1 MSTQNIQQQ
10 PITNL
15 LGNFFD
21 IRLHKR
27 GSQRERILKRYMQFV
42 NDPAACVAAVVQ
54 EPLKITK
61 NENVIKR
68 FFGEDVHDH
77 IAILN
82 RITAEDQRILHK
94 ASAHQ
99 NMIMLYLVNFEH
111 VLLHM
116 NLTMAEKSRKFKKK
130 IYFANKVLRVC
141 AAGSIVS
148 NLEDEFFAIMY
159 PRLFEKYSAL
169 FDSKRDIYC
178 NIEKTAKK
186 TLKKIL
192 CDDHIL
198 ARVQSRTKSIASIH
212 NKIKKKNILPSQ
224 VLDLIGLRVLV
235 RTKEDCYRA
244 LEIILSHWST
254 HHARIK
260 DYIAIPKE
268 NGYQSIHVTGEFEGK
283 YVEIQ
288 IRTHNMH
295 HKAQY
300 GQASHRVYKR
310 SK

>member
-1 MSTQNIQQQ
+1 MNTQNIQQQ

-21 IRLHKR
+21 IRLHKG
-27 GSQRERILKRYMQFV
+27 GSQREGILKRYMKFV
-42 NDPAACVAAVVQ
+42 NDPAAHLAALVQ

-61 NENVIKR
+61 NENAIKR

-82 RITAEDQRILHK
+82 RITSEDRKILYN
-94 ASAHQ
+94 ASAYQ
-99 NMIMLYLVNFEH
+99 DMIMLYLINFEH
-111 VLLHM
+111 VIFHM
-116 NLTMAEKSRKFKKK
+116 DLTMAEKSKKLKKK
-130 IYFANKVLRVC
+130 IYFANKTLRLC
-141 AAGSIVS
+141 TAGSIVS

-159 PRLFEKYSAL
+159 PRLFEKYSVL
-169 FDSKRDIYC
+169 FDSKREVYC
-178 NIEKTAKK
+178 DIEKRAKK
-186 TLKKIL
+186 TLGKLL
-192 CDDHIL
+192 CEDHVI

-244 LEIILSHWST
+244 LEVILSHWST

-268 NGYQSIHVTGEFEGK
+268 NGYQSIHVTGEFDGK

-310 SK
+310 SR